1 MAFAYCNKLSS
12 LKLSNKLKTIDSY
25 AFSDITNSATI
36 TFCGTKEDW
45 DKVEKEKTLWTTE
58 RNLPRL
64 MKEAG
69 IVSSISEVRR
79 NQPKLCVDLN
89 DVDFLKVKWG
99 KRFLFILV
107 GE

>member
-1 MAFAYCNKLSS
+1 MIENIVIGTPLVDPS
-12 LKLSNKLKTIDSY
+12 II
-25 AFSDITNSATI
+25 FSKNA
-36 TFCGTKEDW
+36 EDW

-58 RNLPRL
+58 RNLPHL

-89 DVDFLKVKWG
+89 EVDFLKIKWG

>member
-1 MAFAYCNKLSS
+1 MIENIVIGTPLVDPAAL
-12 LKLSNKLKTIDSY
+12 
-25 AFSDITNSATI
+25 FSKNA
-36 TFCGTKEDW
+36 EDW

-69 IVSSISEVRR
+69 VVSSVSEVRR

-89 DVDFLKVKWG
+89 EVDFLKIKWG

>member
-1 MAFAYCNKLSS
+1 MIENIVIGTPLVDPAA
-12 LKLSNKLKTIDSY
+12 I
-25 AFSDITNSATI
+25 FSHNT
-36 TFCGTKEDW
+36 EDW
-45 DKVEKEKTLWTTE
+45 NKVEKEKTLFTTE

-69 IVSSISEVRR
+69 VVSSLSEVRR

-89 DVDFLKVKWG
+89 EVDFLKIKWG

>member
-1 MAFAYCNKLSS
+1 MIENIVIGTPLVDPSI
-12 LKLSNKLKTIDSY
+12 L
-25 AFSDITNSATI
+25 FSKDE
-36 TFCGTKEDW
+36 EDW
-45 DKVEKEKTLWTTE
+45 TKVEKEKTLFTTE

-79 NQPKLCVDLN
+79 NQLKLCVDLN
-89 DVDFLKVKWG
+89 TPDFLKIKWG